1 MVEGIPITSLYFYV
15 KKVGICQNGKLKYR
29 VGRGQLSLVLSYPF
43 RILSDKNLKEMGA
56 KSKAIYDNEFS
67 ETIVFNQ
74 LLDIYTK

>member
-1 MVEGIPITSLYFYV
+1 MGKPIITTDMPGCNHLIKDDENGVLIEPKSTEHLVEA
-15 KKVGICQNGKLKYR
+15 
-29 VGRGQLSLVLSYPF
+29 F